1 MNAALEKGDP
11 LAVTLVLFAACV
23 AVVVLALWGF
33 EEFHAWQDRM
43 YERAQ
48 MPHPGMDVAPNAREQ
63 WPRDMMM
70 MDETTPAMLGVHG
83 RADDNNRRD

>member
-1 MNAALEKGDP
+1 MMAALEQNSL
-11 LAVTLVLFAACV
+11 LAWALVIFSACM

-43 YERAQ
+43 YERSG
-48 MPHPGMDVAPNAREQ
+48 MPHPGMDTAPHARQQ

-70 MDETTPAMLGVHG
+70 DDTTPAMLGVHG